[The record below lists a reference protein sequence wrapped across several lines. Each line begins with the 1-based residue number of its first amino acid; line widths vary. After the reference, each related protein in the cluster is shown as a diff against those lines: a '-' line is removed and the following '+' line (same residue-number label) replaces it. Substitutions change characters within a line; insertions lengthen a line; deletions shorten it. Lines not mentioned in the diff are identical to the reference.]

1 MSLQITLQN
10 RTMIVAADS
19 TVGNLAAVHYP
30 HADILIVNGY
40 PVPASYPLTN
50 GDEVL
55 CIRRGE
61 IPSADD
67 LSCLMAAR
75 HTPGVHQRLQAAT
88 IGIAGVGG
96 LGSTIAVSLARIGV
110 GRLVYADFDLVEPS
124 NLNRQQY
131 FIDQIGQS
139 KVYALTETL
148 ARINPYITLE
158 PHCLRLGPEETVSI
172 FGACS
177 IVLEAFDDPEAKAML
192 VDTVLTRLPACS
204 VIAASGVAG
213 YGDCNAIQTRRYH
226 ERFYLVGDGISEAGP
241 GHGLMAPRVGV
252 AAGHQ
257 ANLVIQLLME
267 QS

>member
-88 IGIAGVGG
+88 IGIDRQVAARRDA
-96 LGSTIAVSLARIGV
+96 AVRHK
-110 GRLVYADFDLVEPS
+110 R
-124 NLNRQQY
+124 
-131 FIDQIGQS
+131 
-139 KVYALTETL
+139 T
-148 ARINPYITLE
+148 
-158 PHCLRLGPEETVSI
+158 
-172 FGACS
+172 
-177 IVLEAFDDPEAKAML
+177 AFAFLAKAQ
-192 VDTVLTRLPACS
+192 
-204 VIAASGVAG
+204 I
-213 YGDCNAIQTRRYH
+213 
-226 ERFYLVGDGISEAGP
+226 F
-241 GHGLMAPRVGV
+241 
-252 AAGHQ
+252 
-257 ANLVIQLLME
+257 
-267 QS
+267 